1 MNIQPLLIEAER
13 YLTEKDV
20 DRAAELYVHAQ
31 QQCAGRSP
39 LPFVGLARIA
49 LLMRKF
55 EEAKQLL
62 TGVHARFPAC
72 AEALTLL
79 GVLEERDGNLDEAIV
94 FHTRALQHDPAL
106 AVAHVNF
113 GRIYALTQRWELS
126 AASYTLAIQH
136 GAQDAVV
143 KVQLGTALFRA
154 RRTAE
159 ALKVLSLTVQ
169 AHPKHLDAI
178 LTLADALVET
188 GALQLAAELLDNA
201 TPRLPDEPLIASRRA
216 SIALRMKDLEAARR
230 EAWRHTMLAPKD
242 EEAWLFAAVV
252 DTMQLRFDSAEKAL
266 KQVLRI
272 NPKNARAH
280 YHLGGLY
287 DALKDKAAAKK
298 SYRAAIV
305 ADVLAWEPLNNLAIM
320 LLEEGTKESL
330 TEARILLD
338 RAIRLGTKGDAVIIR
353 YNLAL
358 ACYRLGDVVG
368 TRRAA
373 QELLKLAPIDHP
385 MATEAHRVLKL
396 AA

>member
-31 QQCAGRSP
+31 EQCGGLSP
-39 LPFVGLARIA
+39 MPLVGLARIA
-49 LLMRKF
+49 LLMGKL
-55 EEAKQLL
+55 EESKQLL
-62 TGVHARFPAC
+62 TAVHARFPAC
-72 AEALTLL
+72 SEALTLL
-79 GVLEERDGNLDEAIV
+79 GVLEEAGGNLDQAV
-94 FHTRALQHDPAL
+94 VLHTRALAHAPAL
-106 AVAHVNF
+106 PVAHVNL
-113 GRIYALTQRWELS
+113 GRVYALTQRWELS

-136 GAQDAVV
+136 GAVDVAV

-154 RRTAE
+154 RRTSE

-169 AHPKHLDAI
+169 AHPKHLDAT

-188 GALQLAAELLDNA
+188 GALQLAADLLENA
-201 TPRLPDEPLIASRRA
+201 TPRLPQEALIASRRA
-216 SIALRMKDLEAARR
+216 AIALRLKDLEAAGH

-242 EEAWLFAAVV
+242 QEAWLFAAVV
-252 DTMQLRFDSAEKAL
+252 DTMRLRFDSAEKAL
-266 KQVLRI
+266 KQVLRLD
-272 NPKNARAH
+272 PKNARAH

-298 SYRAAIV
+298 SYRAAISN
-305 ADVLAWEPLNNLAIM
+305 DSLAWEPLNNLAIM
-320 LLEEGTKESL
+320 LLEEGTPTSL
-330 TEARILLD
+330 TEARTLLD
-338 RAIRLGTKGDAVIIR
+338 RAIRLGTRGDAVLIR

-358 ACYRLGDVVG
+358 ACYRLGDLLG

-373 QELLKLAPIDHP
+373 QELIKLAPIDHP

>member
-1 MNIQPLLIEAER
+1 MNIQPLMIEAER
-13 YLTEKDV
+13 YLVEKDV
-20 DRAAELYVHAQ
+20 DRAAEIYVHAQ

-39 LPFVGLARIA
+39 MPLVGLARIA
-49 LLMRKF
+49 ILMQNF
-55 EEAKQLL
+55 DEARQLL
-62 TGVHARFPAC
+62 VGVNKLFPGC

-79 GVLEERDGNLDEAIV
+79 GVIEEAAGRLDEAAV
-94 FHTRALQHDPAL
+94 FHTRALALDASL
-106 AVAHVNF
+106 AVAHVNL
-113 GRIYALTQRWELS
+113 GRIYALLHRWDLS
-126 AASYTLAIQH
+126 SASFTLAIQH
-136 GAQDAVV
+136 GAQDASV
-143 KVQLGTALFRA
+143 KVQLGAALFRA

-188 GALQLAAELLDNA
+188 GALQLAADLLDNA
-201 TPRLPDEPLIASRRA
+201 TPRLPDEALIPSRRA
-216 SIALRMKDLEAARR
+216 AIALRLKDLDAARR

-242 EEAWLFAAVV
+242 EEAWLFAAVI

-266 KQVLRI
+266 KQVLKI

-280 YHLGGLY
+280 YHLGGLS
-287 DALKDKAAAKK
+287 DALKDKPAAKK
-298 SYRAAIV
+298 SYRAAITC
-305 ADVLAWEPLNNLAIM
+305 DCLAWEPLNNLAIM
-320 LLEEGTKESL
+320 LLEEGTPTSL
-330 TEARILLD
+330 TEARTLLD
-338 RAIRLGTKGDAVIIR
+338 RAIRLGTRGDAVLIR

-358 ACYRLGDVVG
+358 ACYRLGDLVG

-373 QELLKLAPIDHP
+373 QELLKLAPVDHP

>member
-1 MNIQPLLIEAER
+1 MNIQPLLVEAER
-13 YLTEKDV
+13 YLTLKDV

-39 LPFVGLARIA
+39 MPLVGLARIA
-49 LLMRKF
+49 ILMQKF
-55 EEAKQLL
+55 DEAGQLL
-62 TGVHARFPAC
+62 SAVNNVFPAC

-79 GVLEERDGNLDEAIV
+79 GVLEEAAGRLDEAIV
-94 FHTRALQHDPAL
+94 FHTRALAHDSAL
-106 AVAHVNF
+106 AVAHVNL
-113 GRIYALTQRWELS
+113 GRSYALLDRWELS

-136 GAQDAVV
+136 GALDVAV

-154 RRTAE
+154 HRTPE

-201 TPRLPDEPLIASRRA
+201 APRLPEEALIASRRA

-230 EAWRHTMLAPKD
+230 EAWRHTLIAPKD
-242 EEAWLFAAVV
+242 EEAWLFAAVI
-252 DTMQLRFDSAEKAL
+252 DTMLLRFDSAEKAL
-266 KQVLRI
+266 KQILRI

-280 YHLGGLY
+280 YHLGGLF

-298 SYRAAIV
+298 SYRAAISC
-305 ADVLAWEPLNNLAIM
+305 DSQAWEPLNNLAIM
-320 LLEEGTKESL
+320 LLEEGTPASL
-330 TEARILLD
+330 TEARTLLD
-338 RAIRLGTKGDAVIIR
+338 RAIRLGTRGDAILIR

-358 ACYRLGDVVG
+358 ACYRLGDLLG

-373 QELLKLAPIDHP
+373 QELLKLAPVDHP

>member
-31 QQCAGRSP
+31 QQCGGRSP
-39 LPFVGLARIA
+39 MPLVGLARIA
-49 LLMRKF
+49 ILMQRF
-55 EEAKQLL
+55 DEARQLL
-62 TGVHARFPAC
+62 TGVQALFPDC

-79 GVLEERDGNLDEAIV
+79 GVLEEAGGDLDAAAAL
-94 FHTRALQHDPAL
+94 HTRALAIDPAL
-106 AVAHVNF
+106 AVAHVNL
-113 GRIYALTQRWELS
+113 GRTWALLHRWELA

-136 GAQDAVV
+136 GAHDVAV

-154 RRTAE
+154 QRTPE

-188 GALQLAAELLDNA
+188 GAMQLAADLLDNA
-201 TPRLPDEPLIASRRA
+201 APRLPNEALIASRRA
-216 SIALRMKDLEAARR
+216 AIALRMKDLDAARR
-230 EAWRHTMLAPKD
+230 EAWRHTMIAPKD
-242 EEAWLFAAVV
+242 EEAWLFAAVI

-266 KQVLRI
+266 KKVIRL

-287 DALKDKAAAKK
+287 DAVKDKAAAKK
-298 SYRAAIV
+298 AYRTAITC
-305 ADVLAWEPLNNLAIM
+305 DELAWEPLNNLAIM
-320 LLEEGTKESL
+320 LLEEGTKASL
-330 TEARILLD
+330 TEARALLD
-338 RAIRLGTKGDAVIIR
+338 RAVRLGTRGDAVLVR

-358 ACYRLGDVVG
+358 ACYRLGDLAG
-368 TRRAA
+368 TKRAA
-373 QELLKLAPIDHP
+373 QELLKLAPADHP

>member
-1 MNIQPLLIEAER
+1 MNIQPLLVEAER

-39 LPFVGLARIA
+39 LPFIGLARIA
-49 LLMRKF
+49 ILMRKF
-55 EEAKQLL
+55 DDAKQLL
-62 TGVHARFPAC
+62 AGLHARFPAC

-79 GVLEERDGNLDEAIV
+79 GVLEEAHGNLDEAIV

-106 AVAHVNF
+106 AMAHVNL
-113 GRIYALTQRWELS
+113 GRSYALTQRWELS

-136 GAQDAVV
+136 GAQDAAV
-143 KVQLGTALFRA
+143 KVQLGTTLFRA

-201 TPRLPDEPLIASRRA
+201 TPRLPDEALIASRRA
-216 SIALRMKDLEAARR
+216 SIALRLKDLEAARR
-230 EAWRHTMLAPKD
+230 EAWRHTVIAPKD
-242 EEAWLFAAVV
+242 EEAWLFAAVI

-266 KQVLRI
+266 KQVLRL

-298 SYRAAIV
+298 SYRAAIT
-305 ADVLAWEPLNNLAIM
+305 ADCLAWEPLNNLAIM
-320 LLEEGTKESL
+320 LLEEGTRESL

-338 RAIRLGTKGDAVIIR
+338 RAIRLGTRGDALVVR

-373 QELLKLAPIDHP
+373 QELLRLAPIDHP